1 MFSFF
6 IQSRSYFTAVIT
18 LSKLIYKGFGSNY
31 YSNKMV
37 FVKLQKRKSGNG
49 DYFSTVITI
58 PNALIESLPSFKNAK
73 DVELLVYKE
82 SILIKAKN

>member
-1 MFSFF
+1 
-6 IQSRSYFTAVIT
+6 
-18 LSKLIYKGFGSNY
+18 
-31 YSNKMV
+31 MV